1 MLLLLLLLL
10 LLALLLLLLLL
21 LLPVCTMGFMLR
33 AQNLCTSNKTAED
46 LKDYCEIFKRVDV

>member
-1 MLLLLLLLL
+1 MLLVLLLLL

-33 AQNLCTSNKTAED
+33 AQNLCTSNKTADD
-46 LKDYCEIFKRVDV
+46 LKD